1 MLVVHLVRINCA
13 LPSTSTGS
21 QLILILDCLNWVYA
35 FLCFILS
42 PVPGYHVHHVYQQC
56 CCPEGMNHEISFH
69 LHTTLFTSASLFWAF
84 NFIDFEIYANV
95 LTNLATL

>member
-35 FLCFILS
+35 FLCFILF
-42 PVPGYHVHHVYQQC
+42 PVPRVPRTPRV
-56 CCPEGMNHEISFH
+56 PAVLLSRRHEP
-69 LHTTLFTSASLFWAF
+69 
-84 NFIDFEIYANV
+84 
-95 LTNLATL
+95 